1 MIARKPSQQG
11 VQVDL
16 DSGEVWVDGTRVPTL
31 TNLEYRLLLLIYGRL
46 GKICDKY
53 EVVEAVWGEE
63 YLDQVDDARIE
74 KLVSRVRQKIEPDD
88 ANPRYLVT
96 VRGRGYKLA
105 AS

>member
-1 MIARKPSQQG
+1 
-11 VQVDL
+11 
-16 DSGEVWVDGTRVPTL
+16 
-31 TNLEYRLLLLIYGRL
+31 LLLLYGRL

-74 KLVSRVRQKIEPDD
+74 KLVSRVRQKIEPDA